1 MADYTDAA
9 NANAN
14 ANDQQEEPEVFDE
27 ATGKAMDT
35 VTALGISEPPSAK
48 TQQLLDHHPEIYPDY
63 EDSVQEKLLIR
74 GSLPDPNHRTYPYLT
89 LYERT
94 KVLSLRASQLEH
106 GALPFIDVL
115 PHMSNTYEIAKAEL
129 EAKKLPFIMKRPLPN
144 GEYEYWRL
152 VDLMII

>member
-1 MADYTDAA
+1 MADTT

-63 EDSVQEKLLIR
+63 EDSVQEKLLVR
-74 GSLPDPNHRTYPYLT
+74 GTLPPVNDPNHRTYPYIT

-94 KVLSLRASQLEH
+94 KILSLRASQLEH
-106 GALPFIDVL
+106 GAQPFIEVP
-115 PHMSNTYEIAKAEL
+115 PHISKSYEIAEAEL
-129 EAKKLPFIMKRPLPN
+129 EAKKLPFILKRPLPN

-152 VDLMII
+152 SDLMIL